1 MDFLS
6 GFIWCLD
13 QLGMAW
19 NDMVKSS
26 IEYVKR
32 LHACY
37 NSTMLEQGSSSRR

>member
-6 GFIWCLD
+6 NLILCLG
-13 QLGMAW
+13 QLGMTW

-26 IEYVKR
+26 IEYGNR

-37 NSTMLEQGSSSRR
+37 NITMLELGTSSRR